1 MANFGRRLVTVPL
14 VFLLVPLLVVLAPV
28 VLVVGG
34 VVDLI
39 GGRRA
44 LPTFRL
50 WLFAIVFVVHECG
63 VALLAGWL
71 WLRGGFGRSLDLE
84 RHTRIQGAWVGSLLR
99 WADRLLDVKVQ
110 WPDAESIPD
119 GKVVV
124 LSRHASM
131 IDAVIPGYLFPSR
144 LGRPVHYVLKRELRW
159 VPSIDVF
166 GHRLGNH
173 FINRNGETER
183 EVAAI
188 VELYEHG
195 EPNAGIV
202 IFPEGTYAT
211 PTTRERVLRS
221 LERKGNAELLRF
233 AEGLEYLLPPKP
245 AGALALLLRAED
257 VVIFGHV
264 GLEGAAELKGLRH
277 HLPAEQPIG
286 TEAWPFHI
294 ADLPA
299 HEEARIAWLREQ
311 WSALDRWV
319 ADQHRARQSITPGVA
334 E

>member
-1 MANFGRRLVTVPL
+1 MANLGRRLITVPL
-14 VFLLVPLLVVLAPV
+14 VFLLVPLTVLLSPL
-28 VLVVGG
+28 VLVIGG
-34 VVDLI
+34 GADLLS
-39 GGRRA
+39 GRRA

-50 WLFAIVFVVHECG
+50 WLFTIVFVIHECG

-84 RHTRIQGAWVGSLLR
+84 RHRRIQGAWIGSLLR
-99 WADRLLDVKVQ
+99 WAGRLLGVSVQ
-110 WPDAESIPD
+110 WPDPASIPD
-119 GKVVV
+119 GKVVL

-131 IDAVIPGYLFPSR
+131 IDAVIPGHLFPSR

-173 FINRNGETER
+173 FIDRNGDTGR

-188 VELYEHG
+188 IDLFEKG

-202 IFPEGTYAT
+202 IFPEGTYST
-211 PTTRERVLRS
+211 PTTRARVLRS
-221 LERKGNAELLRF
+221 LERKGDARLVEF
-233 AEGLEYLLPPKP
+233 ANGLEYLLPPKP

-264 GLEGAAELKGLRH
+264 GLEGVAEFKGLRD
-277 HLPAEQPIG
+277 HLPAKQPIA

-299 HEEARIAWLREQ
+299 REDSRIAWLHEQ
-311 WSALDRWV
+311 WAALDRWV
-319 ADQHRARQSITPGVA
+319 SEQHRARDTAPRSRV